1 MAHGLPAVVSNGVG
15 NPQTVGAAGVVAQA
29 GSVSAFSDAL
39 TELARNPRERER
51 LGRLARR
58 RVAEEFARPRML
70 EQMREVFEEA
80 LERRPVSLPA
90 G

>member
-1 MAHGLPAVVSNGVG
+1 MR
-15 NPQTVGAAGVVAQA
+15 GATTGVVAQA

-39 TELARNPRERER
+39 ARNPEERER

-58 RVAEEFARPRML
+58 RVAQEFARPRML
-70 EQMREVFEEA
+70 EQMGGVFEEA